1 MKFQN
6 FTNKLCLSHYFSLFY
21 LKITLSLNRLP
32 RPSTHPPTPLERG
45 QCATAV
51 KGLLMFTI
59 SATSQNIWSV
69 KNSLYK
75 QFKMIHKHENFKQCI
90 KILFFV
96 IEPVI
101 ASNLISH
108 YKKKLYGL
116 ILFFCFVIANMSFKG
131 TVDVISSNHPCIKWL
146 HMSNFK

>member
-1 MKFQN
+1 
-6 FTNKLCLSHYFSLFY
+6 
-21 LKITLSLNRLP
+21 
-32 RPSTHPPTPLERG
+32 
-45 QCATAV
+45 
-51 KGLLMFTI
+51 
-59 SATSQNIWSV
+59 
-69 KNSLYK
+69 
-75 QFKMIHKHENFKQCI
+75 MIHKHENFKQCI

-131 TVDVISSNHPCIKWL
+131 TVNIISQQP
-146 HMSNFK
+146 